1 MPRIGRPGGESRE
14 ATSAKEALEAA
25 HRRGLAKSSGRR
37 WTSPGRWL
45 CAHEE
50 EVRECSVG
58 CRSGDMKT
66 KYAQRC
72 AEEETAQNRAESRR
86 RGGRTEMH
94 EGGNY
99 AE

>member
-1 MPRIGRPGGESRE
+1 
-14 ATSAKEALEAA
+14 
-25 HRRGLAKSSGRR
+25 
-37 WTSPGRWL
+37 
-45 CAHEE
+45 
-50 EVRECSVG
+50 
-58 CRSGDMKT
+58 MKT